1 MTAAFGRK
9 DVLIMKSNSDLNR
22 NFWTRLGFV
31 RFELSAN
38 EDKTHRAPEE
48 AFLDACAM
56 KGIEV
61 ACRIIV
67 DATDIRLAV
76 IARNDE
82 GSMSCADVYCDSV
95 LPNGGKSSDWFCPN
109 WLPQGCFLCPE

>member
-1 MTAAFGRK
+1 
-9 DVLIMKSNSDLNR
+9 MKSNSDLNR
-22 NFWTRLGFV
+22 DFWTRLGFV
-31 RFELSAN
+31 RFELGGDFYEGDQDLSS
-38 EDKTHRAPEE
+38 TE
-48 AFLDACAM
+48 AFLDACAK

-95 LPNGGKSSDWFCPN
+95 LPNGGKSSDWFGPDN
-109 WLPQGCFLCPE
+109 LTLEEDGIDAWAIYGRFV